1 MCVFFFHCTDVFVFS
16 IVLVFVLVF
25 SMVLMCVLVFSL
37 QIGTGVSS
45 SGKGTSF
52 DFTPPILLQGDLV
65 IQIRTTHTLNVP
77 PGTQGRGVG
86 GGGGV
91 ESGEG
96 AGSLIASVA
105 FHTAF
110 NNGALTFTALDMDWN
125 EEVAS
130 LLFASGRRP
139 ALVLGKRKKYQH
151 NSNTFAT
158 HSNTPAIPLWC

>member
-1 MCVFFFHCTDVFVFS
+1 M
-16 IVLVFVLVF
+16 VLMFVLVF
-25 SMVLMCVLVFSL
+25 SMVLMCVLVFSMVL
-37 QIGTGVSS
+37 MCVLVFSMVLMCVLVFSFHIGTGVSS
-45 SGKGTSF
+45 SGNGTSF
-52 DFTPPILLQGDLV
+52 EFMPPILLQGDLV

-77 PGTQGRGVG
+77 PGTQGRGR

-91 ESGEG
+91 ECGEG

-139 ALVLGKRKKYQH
+139 ALVLGERKL
-151 NSNTFAT
+151 AT
-158 HSNTPAIPLWC
+158 Q